1 MFTQQAAK
9 NKALLMAPLLTGRIC
24 RVKWITND
32 GRVRE
37 GNMKLWNKKGITYW
51 PTVLYNPCSRL
62 PEYVTCID
70 TSKQAKF
77 GDLNGWVNI
86 NTNRLIEVKAR
97 GILWYLFGN

>member
-9 NKALLMAPLLTGRIC
+9 NKAILMAPLLTGRIC

-51 PTVLYNPCSRL
+51 PTVLDNPIAHL

-70 TSKQAKF
+70 IAKQSKM
-77 GDLNGWVNI
+77 GDTNGWCNI
-86 NTNRLIEVKAR
+86 NCSSIIEVKAR

>member
-1 MFTQQAAK
+1 MFTPQAAK
-9 NKALLMAPLLTGRIC
+9 NKTLLMKPLLTGRIC

-37 GNMKLWNKKGITYW
+37 GNMKLWNKKGITNY
-51 PTVLYNPCSRL
+51 PFVEANPVAHL

-70 TSKQAKF
+70 MKKQMLN
-77 GDLNGWVNI
+77 GDTKGWVNI
-86 NTNRLIEVKAR
+86 ASQNIIEVKAR